1 MFCELNEINK
11 RPQQFEFYTAPELW
25 TNEYTS
31 QKMLE
36 YHLDE
41 SIDAASRN
49 ICFIDKSVKWM
60 IEYFNINSSSNIID
74 FGCGPG
80 LYTSRFAKTGA
91 KVTGIDFSKR
101 SLEYAKKEA
110 ARNNLNIKY
119 IFGDYLK
126 LHLNEKYD
134 LITMIMCDY
143 TALSP
148 VQRKKLLNIFR
159 GLLKPG
165 GSIILDVYAYNYF
178 DESQEISIYE
188 LNHLNKFWSPDD
200 YYCFVNT
207 FKYEM
212 EKLILEK
219 YTIIDKSGKRIIYNW
234 FQCFSVESIR
244 SEFAENGLG
253 VVDIFSDVCGKG
265 FDNKSKEFAVVARDN
280 EFK

>member
-11 RPQQFEFYTAPELW
+11 RPQPFEFYTAPELW

-49 ICFIDKSVKWM
+49 IGFIDKSVEWM
-60 IEYFNINSSSNIID
+60 VEYFNINSSSSIID

-91 KVTGIDFSKR
+91 KVTGIDFSQR
-101 SLEYAKKEA
+101 SLEYAQKEA
-110 ARNNLNIKY
+110 VKNNLNIDY
-119 IFGDYLK
+119 IWGDYLK
-126 LHLNEKYD
+126 VDLNEKYD

-148 VQRKKLLNIFR
+148 AQRKKLLDIFR

-165 GSIILDVYAYNYF
+165 GSIILDVYSYNYF
-178 DESQEISIYE
+178 HENQEISIYE
-188 LNHLNKFWSPDD
+188 FNHLNRFWSPDD

-219 YTIIDKSGKRIIYNW
+219 YAIIDKSSKRFIYNW

-244 SEFAENGLG
+244 SEFEENGLG
-253 VVDIFSDVCGKG
+253 VIDIFSDVAGKG
-265 FDNKSKEFAVVARDN
+265 FDNKTKEFAIVARDN
-280 EFK
+280 KFK